1 MIKVAFLSYQ
11 WLFGQ
16 SFDLFHITENSLV
29 LPEASGRFS
38 WGFLNI
44 GFPISFL
51 IHFGRK
57 RKSSFKFEILRSKT
71 LNFEW
76 KYFNSKIASNILK
89 IPKGMERQ
97 HQRSLK
103 PSRMTISDQ
112 NDNKKEEKESRT
124 RQRTLKQF
132 QHQQQKNPAEKS
144 QKNGK
149 ATPKIL
155 ETLQKWHF
163 CCRHFNNK
171 Q

>member
-1 MIKVAFLSYQ
+1 
-11 WLFGQ
+11 
-16 SFDLFHITENSLV
+16 
-29 LPEASGRFS
+29 
-38 WGFLNI
+38 
-44 GFPISFL
+44 
-51 IHFGRK
+51 
-57 RKSSFKFEILRSKT
+57 
-71 LNFEW
+71 
-76 KYFNSKIASNILK
+76 
-89 IPKGMERQ
+89 MERQ

-155 ETLQKWHF
+155 ETLQK
-163 CCRHFNNK
+163 
-171 Q
+171 